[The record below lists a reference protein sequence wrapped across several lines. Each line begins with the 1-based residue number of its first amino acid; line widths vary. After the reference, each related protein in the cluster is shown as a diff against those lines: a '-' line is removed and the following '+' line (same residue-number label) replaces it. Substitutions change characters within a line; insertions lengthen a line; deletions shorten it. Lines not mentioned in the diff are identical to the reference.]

1 MKIILKTIITF
12 SALYALSG
20 CALQQLNSDMMNNKF
35 FEYSAIENDVYGKYT
50 ASIGPC
56 VSTYI
61 IGADGN
67 GVNCY
72 PQQGNTIISKIKIY
86 SKVSDTYHFI
96 VENGQK
102 YQITTNKDG
111 SLSIVS
117 YGFSYNLIPDESLEK
132 ANLSCKDKL
141 LSLSK

>member
-1 MKIILKTIITF
+1 MKFMLKIVIIFTT
-12 SALYALSG
+12 LYTLYG
-20 CALQQLNSDMMNNKF
+20 CAVQQIHNDMMNNKF
-35 FEYSAIENDVYGKYT
+35 FEYSAIENIIPGKYT

-56 VSTYI
+56 ISTYI
-61 IGADGN
+61 INADGN

-72 PQQGNTIISKIKIY
+72 PQQGNTIINKIKIY

-111 SLSIVS
+111 TLSIVS
-117 YGFSYNLIPDESLEK
+117 YGFSYNLLPDESLEK
-132 ANLSCKDKL
+132 ANFSCKDKL